1 MDCLSEIRLIL
12 QESEVVFTFY
22 ITRYSAYNNLYHQKK
37 HRANEKEK
45 TLWTYLLYIRNLE
58 IAAKNMA
65 IILIA
70 NIITIY
76 EQQHW

>member
-1 MDCLSEIRLIL
+1 MLWVIQRGKAMDCLSEIRLIL

-45 TLWTYLLYIRNLE
+45 TL
-58 IAAKNMA
+58 
-65 IILIA
+65 
-70 NIITIY
+70 
-76 EQQHW
+76 